1 MKEHNIT
8 MIKPTMSHAANKA
21 HLNELLIEYY
31 EKQNKELECALKSV
45 QSLISEA
52 AETGFNCHEGD
63 WAERL
68 FYSQRETSDALKS
81 N

>member
-1 MKEHNIT
+1 MRQPDDWTEAEASEAQ
-8 MIKPTMSHAANKA
+8 MSNRI
-21 HLNELLIEYY
+21 ND
-31 EKQNKELECALKSV
+31 LECALKSV
-45 QSLISEA
+45 HSLISEA

>member
-1 MKEHNIT
+1 

-68 FYSQRETSDALKS
+68 FYSQRETSNALKS

>member
-1 MKEHNIT
+1 MEYNIT

-31 EKQNKELECALKSV
+31 EKQNKELEYALKSV
-45 QSLISEA
+45 QGLISEA

-68 FYSQRETSDALKS
+68 FYSQRETSEALKS